1 MGSWF
6 ACTKG
11 DSLGRICKAFHL
23 PWGMKP
29 KEDGREVPV
38 RWVEI
43 RQPYWIA
50 DCELTNLQYERFDL
64 KHERSEFSKGNDDP
78 VAEVSWEDAQAYCK
92 WLAARSGLP
101 VRLPSEAEWENACR
115 AGSRDEYCFGD
126 DKKKLGDYA
135 WFDANSDDR
144 AHAVRTKR
152 ANAWGLHDLHG
163 NVLEWCE
170 DLWHDNYQGAPEDAT
185 AWTTGASP
193 RRVFRGGSWCDP
205 AVLCRSANR
214 SRWHPDDRVGNLG
227 FRPAASGH

>member
-1 MGSWF
+1 VV
-6 ACTKG
+6 
-11 DSLGRICKAFHL
+11 D
-23 PWGMKP
+23 
-29 KEDGREVPV
+29 
-38 RWVEI
+38 
-43 RQPYWIA
+43 
-50 DCELTNLQYERFDL
+50 
-64 KHERSEFSKGNDDP
+64 
-78 VAEVSWEDAQAYCK
+78 VSWGDVQAYCG
-92 WLAARSGLP
+92 WLGKRSGLP

-115 AGSRDEYCFGD
+115 AGSRDEYGFGD
-126 DKKKLGDYA
+126 DEKKLGDYA
-135 WFDANSDDR
+135 WFDANSDGR